1 MKLEL
6 KRTIKTSESTIGELY
21 VDGVFECYT
30 LEDVV
35 RDNGE
40 KVYGKTAIPAGTYKV
55 ICNLSNRFQRIMPL
69 LLNVPG
75 FEGVR
80 IHSGN
85 SSLDTEGC
93 VLVGRKVVSDNY
105 ISESKLAY
113 SSLLPK
119 LQTAINNGENVT
131 ITVV

>member
-93 VLVGRKVVSDNY
+93 ILVGRVKEENR
-105 ISESKLAY
+105 IGESKLAY
-113 SSLLPK
+113 SHLFPQ
-119 LQTAINNGENVT
+119 LQAAKEISIT
-131 ITVV
+131 IS